1 MVRKIIFGL
10 VILILTACAVSP
22 TGRKQFLMMSPQQL
36 DVMGTQS
43 FVHMKHT
50 KPVVKGSQVNQY
62 VLCVA
67 RAILAEAPGNQSWE
81 VAVFRDD
88 AVNAFAVPGGK
99 IGVNTGLLKVAR
111 NQDQL
116 AAVIGHEVGHV
127 IANHANERLS
137 QQYAVQG
144 GLMVIDAL
152 AGNYSSP
159 ATRQMAMQAL
169 GLGAEIGIL
178 LPYSRIHESEADLV
192 GLKLMAEAGFDPR
205 ESITLWR
212 NMASAG
218 GRQTIEFLSTHPSD
232 QTRLQ
237 DLGANMAPAAQIYE
251 TARSQGKRP
260 HCEEAG

>member
-1 MVRKIIFGL
+1 MFRRITFGL
-10 VILILTACAVSP
+10 VILILTGCAVSP
-22 TGRKQFLMMSPQQL
+22 TGRQQFLMMSTQQL
-36 DVMGTQS
+36 GVMGTQS
-43 FVHMKHT
+43 FVHMKRT
-50 KPVVKGSQVNQY
+50 KPVVKDSQVNQY

-67 RAILAEAPGNQSWE
+67 RAILAEMPGNQPWE
-81 VAVFRDD
+81 VAVFRDG

-99 IGVNTGLLKVAR
+99 IGINTGLFKVAR

-152 AGNYSSP
+152 AGNFSP
-159 ATRQMAMQAL
+159 LIRQMGMQAL
-169 GLGAEIGIL
+169 GLGADIGIL
-178 LPYSRIHESEADLV
+178 LPYSRIHESEADLI
-192 GLKLMAEAGFDPR
+192 GLKLMARAGFDPR

-218 GRQTIEFLSTHPSD
+218 GGQPIEFLATHPSN

-237 DLGANMAPAAQIYE
+237 DLNVNMAPAVQIFE
-251 TARSQGKRP
+251 TARAQGKRP
-260 HCEEAG
+260 QCEETG

>member
-1 MVRKIIFGL
+1 MVRKIALGL
-10 VILILTACAVSP
+10 VILLLTACTVSP
-22 TGRKQFLMMSPQQL
+22 TGRNQFLMMSPQQL

-43 FVHMKHT
+43 FVHMKRT
-50 KPVVKGSQVNQY
+50 KPVVNSSQVNQY

-67 RAILAEAPGNQSWE
+67 RAILAEVPGNQSWE

-127 IANHANERLS
+127 IANHANERMS

-159 ATRQMAMQAL
+159 ATRQMAMKAL

-178 LPYSRIHESEADLV
+178 LPYSRIHESEADLI
-192 GLKLMAEAGFDPR
+192 GLKLMASAGFDPR
-205 ESITLWR
+205 ESIKLWR

-218 GRQTIEFLSTHPSD
+218 GGQPIEFLSTHPSN

-237 DLGANMAPAAQIYE
+237 DFNANLAQAVPIYE
-251 TARSQGKRP
+251 AARLQGKKP
-260 HCEEAG
+260 QCDKVH